1 MIEGTSK
8 NMPFNV
14 QVNIERIQEN
24 KRKEQVNALERLN
37 DYQLTQYRQAQY
49 REQQRW
55 LVYIMMMQLMFKLNC
70 VYKPK
75 KTVFITRLLSLFGL
89 SVSEEP

>member
-1 MIEGTSK
+1 MIEGASK

-14 QVNIERIQEN
+14 QAYNNITRIQET

-37 DYQLTQYRQAQY
+37 DYQMTQYQQAQF

-55 LVYIMMMQLMFKLNC
+55 LVYIMMMQLMFKLNMWDALNQMRIRRSIDI
-70 VYKPK
+70 
-75 KTVFITRLLSLFGL
+75 TV
-89 SVSEEP
+89 

>member
-1 MIEGTSK
+1 MIEEASK

-14 QVNIERIQEN
+14 QAYNNITRIQET

-37 DYQLTQYRQAQY
+37 DYQMTQYQQAQF

-55 LVYIMMMQLMFKLNC
+55 LVYIMMMQLMFKLNMWDALNQMRIRRSIDI
-70 VYKPK
+70 
-75 KTVFITRLLSLFGL
+75 TV
-89 SVSEEP
+89 

>member
-1 MIEGTSK
+1 MIEGASK

-14 QVNIERIQEN
+14 QAYNNITRIQET

-37 DYQLTQYRQAQY
+37 DYQMTQYHQAQF

-55 LVYIMMMQLMFKLNC
+55 LVYIMMMQLMFKLNMWDALNQMRIRRSIDI
-70 VYKPK
+70 
-75 KTVFITRLLSLFGL
+75 TV
-89 SVSEEP
+89 

>member
-1 MIEGTSK
+1 MIEGASK

-14 QVNIERIQEN
+14 QAYNNITRIQET

-37 DYQLTQYRQAQY
+37 DYQMTQYQQAQF

-55 LVYIMMMQLMFKLNC
+55 LVYIMMMQLMFKLNMRDALNQMRIRRSIDI
-70 VYKPK
+70 
-75 KTVFITRLLSLFGL
+75 TV
-89 SVSEEP
+89 